1 MRMVAV
7 GCVHLVG
14 CFWALSPRPETVV
27 QHLLHF
33 VTLNGL
39 LFLTKHRVEA
49 LFWVFYF
56 CKQSWGS
63 AGQLKIFLHISQQ
76 CYGCEPND
84 VETSAIAKCMESS

>member
-49 LFWVFYF
+49 AWKVLKLVRMIPYIFISTLF
-56 CKQSWGS
+56 
-63 AGQLKIFLHISQQ
+63 
-76 CYGCEPND
+76 D
-84 VETSAIAKCMESS
+84 